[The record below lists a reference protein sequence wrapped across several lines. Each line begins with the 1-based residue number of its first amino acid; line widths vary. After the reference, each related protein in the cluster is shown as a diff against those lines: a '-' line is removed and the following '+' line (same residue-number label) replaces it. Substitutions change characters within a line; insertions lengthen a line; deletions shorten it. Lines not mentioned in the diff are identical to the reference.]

1 MVRPSKAEEKQSGTT
16 SPLCVPFCAQTGAH
30 TKTAAGTAH
39 ATPSGMQ
46 YKNLIGAEIR
56 KRRDRLDWNQSDLVV
71 KLQLAGWDIDRSQLS
86 KIECRLV
93 HLSDYQQLFFAR
105 VFKVSLNDLF
115 PNVDST
121 ERIDDFLARTMER
134 KRAPIPRGGRSKKGK
149 SSKKK

>member
-1 MVRPSKAEEKQSGTT
+1 
-16 SPLCVPFCAQTGAH
+16 
-30 TKTAAGTAH
+30 
-39 ATPSGMQ
+39 MQ

-56 KRRDRLDWNQSDLVV
+56 KRRDRLDWTQSDLIV

-121 ERIDDFLARTMER
+121 VRIDDFLARAMER
-134 KRAPIPRGGRSKKGK
+134 NRVPIPRGKRSKK
-149 SSKKK
+149 KKPAKNRKPRGI

>member
-1 MVRPSKAEEKQSGTT
+1 
-16 SPLCVPFCAQTGAH
+16 
-30 TKTAAGTAH
+30 
-39 ATPSGMQ
+39 MQ

-105 VFKVSLNDLF
+105 VFKVSLSDLF
-115 PNVDST
+115 PNVDLT

-134 KRAPIPRGGRSKKGK
+134 RRAPIPRGKRPKKRK
-149 SSKKK
+149 TAKKK